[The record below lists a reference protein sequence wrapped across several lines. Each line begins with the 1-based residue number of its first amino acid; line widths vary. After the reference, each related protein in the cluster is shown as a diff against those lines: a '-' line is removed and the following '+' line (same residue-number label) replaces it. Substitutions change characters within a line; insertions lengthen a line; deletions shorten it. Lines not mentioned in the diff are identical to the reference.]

1 MAKHGKK
8 YLEALKLVELE
19 KLYEPQEAISLLK
32 KMNYVKFDSTLEV
45 HMKLGVDPRHAD
57 QMVRGVAMLPAGTG
71 KEVKVLVFA
80 QGEKA
85 NEAEAAGADFVGL
98 DDLIKQIE
106 ADWLGFDVAIAT
118 PDVMGKVGRLG
129 KKLGPRGLMPSP
141 KAGTI
146 TFDIARTVQDVKA
159 GRVEFKVDKTA
170 LLHIPAGKMSFSE
183 DALMSNLTSVM
194 DSVMRAKPSGAK
206 GIYVKSV
213 VISSTMSPSLHLDVA
228 TATALSL
235 LLKLRVTRRGLKSPG
250 PRVPG
255 ANDRQRQMNSPW
267 SSVQNRRPFFILEGS
282 FYKPTPSERRNARCL
297 HRPNQT
303 KSLN

>member
-8 YLEALKLVELE
+8 YLEAGKLVEAE
-19 KLYEPQEAISLLK
+19 KFYEPAEAITLLK

-71 KEVKVLVFA
+71 KEMKVLVFA

-159 GRVEFKVDKTA
+159 GRVEFKVDRTA

-183 DALMSNLTSVM
+183 DALLSNVTSVM
-194 DSVMRAKPSGAK
+194 DAVMRAKPSGAK
-206 GIYVKSV
+206 GTYVKSV
-213 VISSTMSPSLHLDVA
+213 VLSSTMSPSIHLDVA
-228 TATALSL
+228 TATAL
-235 LLKLRVTRRGLKSPG
+235 
-250 PRVPG
+250 
-255 ANDRQRQMNSPW
+255 
-267 SSVQNRRPFFILEGS
+267 
-282 FYKPTPSERRNARCL
+282 KPA
-297 HRPNQT
+297 
-303 KSLN
+303 

>member
-8 YLEALKLVELE
+8 YREALKLVEE
-19 KLYEPQEAISLLK
+19 GKLYQPQEAVSLLK
-32 KMNYVKFDSTLEV
+32 QMNYLKFDPTVEI

-85 NEAEAAGADFVGL
+85 AEAEAAGADFVGL
-98 DDLIKQIE
+98 DDLIKQVE
-106 ADWLGFDVAIAT
+106 ADWTGFDVAIAT

-146 TFDIARTVQDVKA
+146 TFDVAKTVRDVKA

-170 LLHIPAGKMSFSE
+170 LLHIPAGKLSFNE
-183 DALMSNLTSVM
+183 EALMANITSVM
-194 DSVMRAKPSGAK
+194 DAVSRARPTGAK

-213 VISSTMSPSLHLDVA
+213 VLTSTMSPSIRLDVA
-228 TATALSL
+228 TALAL
-235 LLKLRVTRRGLKSPG
+235 
-250 PRVPG
+250 
-255 ANDRQRQMNSPW
+255 
-267 SSVQNRRPFFILEGS
+267 
-282 FYKPTPSERRNARCL
+282 KPTV
-297 HRPNQT
+297 
-303 KSLN
+303 

>member
-1 MAKHGKK
+1 MPQHGKK
-8 YLEALKLVELE
+8 YLEALKLVESE
-19 KLYEPQEAISLLK
+19 KLYQPQEAVSLLK
-32 KMNYVKFDSTLEV
+32 KMNYVKFDPTIEV

-71 KEVKVLVFA
+71 KEMKVLVFA

-146 TFDIARTVQDVKA
+146 TFDLAKTIQEVKA

-170 LLHIPAGKMSFSE
+170 LLHIPAGKLSFSE
-183 DALMSNLTSVM
+183 DALMANLTSVV
-194 DSVMRAKPSGAK
+194 DAVVRARPTGAK
-206 GIYVKSV
+206 GTYVKSV
-213 VISSTMSPSLHLDVA
+213 VLSSTMSPSVRLDVA
-228 TATALSL
+228 SALA
-235 LLKLRVTRRGLKSPG
+235 LKP
-250 PRVPG
+250 
-255 ANDRQRQMNSPW
+255 
-267 SSVQNRRPFFILEGS
+267 
-282 FYKPTPSERRNARCL
+282 
-297 HRPNQT
+297 
-303 KSLN
+303 

>member
-8 YLEALKLVELE
+8 YLEAAKLVEANR
-19 KLYEPQEAISLLK
+19 LYQLKDAIELLK
-32 KMNYVKFDSTLEV
+32 KMNYVKFDPTVEV

-85 NEAEAAGADFVGL
+85 AEAEAAGADFVGL

-106 ADWLGFDVAIAT
+106 GDWFGFDVAIAT

-146 TFDIARTVQDVKA
+146 TMDLARTIRDVKA
-159 GRVEFKVDKTA
+159 GRVEFRVDKTS
-170 LLHIPAGKMSFSE
+170 LLHVPVGKLSFND
-183 DALMSNLTSVM
+183 DALYANIVSVL
-194 DSVMRAKPSGAK
+194 DAVVRARPSGAK
-206 GIYVKSV
+206 GTYVKSIV
-213 VISSTMSPSLHLDVA
+213 LCSTMSPSVRLDVPS
-228 TATALSL
+228 TLAL
-235 LLKLRVTRRGLKSPG
+235 KI
-250 PRVPG
+250 
-255 ANDRQRQMNSPW
+255 A
-267 SSVQNRRPFFILEGS
+267 
-282 FYKPTPSERRNARCL
+282 
-297 HRPNQT
+297 
-303 KSLN
+303 

>member
-1 MAKHGKK
+1 MSVKHGKK
-8 YLEALKLVELE
+8 YNEAEKLIDSE
-19 KLYEPQEAISLLK
+19 KLYQPQEAIELLK
-32 KMNYVKFDSTLEV
+32 KMNYVKFDPTVEI

-80 QGEKA
+80 QGEKVA
-85 NEAEAAGADFVGL
+85 EAESAGADFVGL

-106 ADWLGFDVAIAT
+106 ADWTGFDVAIAT

-146 TFDIARTVQDVKA
+146 TFDVAKTIREVKA

-170 LLHIPAGKMSFSE
+170 LLHIPAGKLSFSDE
-183 DALMSNLTSVM
+183 SLMTNISSIV

-206 GIYVKSV
+206 GTYVKSV
-213 VISSTMSPSLHLDVA
+213 VLSSTMSPSIRLDVA
-228 TATALSL
+228 AATAL
-235 LLKLRVTRRGLKSPG
+235 KS
-250 PRVPG
+250 
-255 ANDRQRQMNSPW
+255 
-267 SSVQNRRPFFILEGS
+267 
-282 FYKPTPSERRNARCL
+282 
-297 HRPNQT
+297 
-303 KSLN
+303 

>member
-1 MAKHGKK
+1 MTTQSHGKK
-8 YLEALKLVELE
+8 YLEAAKLVDSE
-19 KLYEPQEAISLLK
+19 KLYEPQEAVSLLK
-32 KMNYVKFDSTLEV
+32 KMNYVKFDPTLEI

-80 QGEKA
+80 QGEKI

-106 ADWLGFDVAIAT
+106 GDWLGFDVAIAT

-146 TFDIARTVQDVKA
+146 TFDLARTIRDVKA

-170 LLHIPAGKMSFSE
+170 LLHIPAGRLSFNE
-183 DALMSNLTSVM
+183 DALLSNIASVV
-194 DSVMRAKPSGAK
+194 DAVVRARPSGAK
-206 GIYVKSV
+206 GTYMKSIV
-213 VISSTMSPSLHLDVA
+213 LSSTMSPSVRLDVSA
-228 TATALSL
+228 ATAL
-235 LLKLRVTRRGLKSPG
+235 
-250 PRVPG
+250 
-255 ANDRQRQMNSPW
+255 
-267 SSVQNRRPFFILEGS
+267 
-282 FYKPTPSERRNARCL
+282 KPNA
-297 HRPNQT
+297 
-303 KSLN
+303 

>member
-8 YLEALKLVELE
+8 YLEAQKLVEPD
-19 KLYEPQEAISLLK
+19 KLYLPQEAVSLLK
-32 KMNYVKFDSTLEV
+32 KMNYVKFDATLEV

-85 NEAEAAGADFVGL
+85 NEATAAGADFVGL

-183 DALMSNLTSVM
+183 ESLMANLTSVM
-194 DSVMRAKPSGAK
+194 DAVSRAKPSGAK
-206 GIYVKSV
+206 GTYVKSV
-213 VISSTMSPSLHLDVA
+213 VVSSTMSPSIHLDVSEA
-228 TATALSL
+228 MAL
-235 LLKLRVTRRGLKSPG
+235 
-250 PRVPG
+250 
-255 ANDRQRQMNSPW
+255 
-267 SSVQNRRPFFILEGS
+267 
-282 FYKPTPSERRNARCL
+282 KP
-297 HRPNQT
+297 
-303 KSLN
+303 

>member
-1 MAKHGKK
+1 MSQQHGKK
-8 YLEALKLVELE
+8 YQEAAKLVDSA
-19 KLYEPQEAISLLK
+19 KLYQPQEAIALLK
-32 KMNYVKFDSTLEV
+32 KMNYVKFDPTVEV

-85 NEAEAAGADFVGL
+85 AEAEAAGADFVGL

-106 ADWLGFDVAIAT
+106 GDWLGFDVAIAT

-146 TFDIARTVQDVKA
+146 TFDLAKTIRDVKA

-170 LLHIPAGKMSFSE
+170 LLHIPAGKLSFSE
-183 DALMSNLTSVM
+183 EALLANLTSVM
-194 DSVMRAKPSGAK
+194 DAVVRARPSGAK
-206 GIYVKSV
+206 GSYVKSV
-213 VISSTMSPSLHLDVA
+213 VLSSTMSPSIRLDVP
-228 TATALSL
+228 TALA
-235 LLKLRVTRRGLKSPG
+235 LKP
-250 PRVPG
+250 
-255 ANDRQRQMNSPW
+255 
-267 SSVQNRRPFFILEGS
+267 
-282 FYKPTPSERRNARCL
+282 
-297 HRPNQT
+297 
-303 KSLN
+303 

>member
-8 YLEALKLVELE
+8 YLEALKLVEPD
-19 KLYEPQEAISLLK
+19 KLYRPQEAISLLK
-32 KMNYVKFDSTLEV
+32 QMNYVKFDPTLEV

-71 KEVKVLVFA
+71 KIVKVLVFA

-106 ADWLGFDVAIAT
+106 GDWLGFDVAIAT

-146 TFDIARTVQDVKA
+146 TFDIAKTVQDVKA

-183 DALMSNLTSVM
+183 ESLMANLTSVM
-194 DSVMRAKPSGAK
+194 DAVVRAKPSGAK
-206 GIYVKSV
+206 GTYVKSV
-213 VISSTMSPSLHLDVA
+213 VLSSTMSPSLRLDVA
-228 TATALSL
+228 AATAL
-235 LLKLRVTRRGLKSPG
+235 
-250 PRVPG
+250 
-255 ANDRQRQMNSPW
+255 
-267 SSVQNRRPFFILEGS
+267 
-282 FYKPTPSERRNARCL
+282 KPV
-297 HRPNQT
+297 
-303 KSLN
+303 

>member
-8 YLEALKLVELE
+8 YLEALKLVEPD
-19 KLYEPQEAISLLK
+19 KLYEPAEAISLLK
-32 KMNYVKFDSTLEV
+32 KMNYVKFDSTLEI

-71 KEVKVLVFA
+71 KEMKVLVFA

-85 NEAEAAGADFVGL
+85 NEATAAGADIVGL

-106 ADWLGFDVAIAT
+106 GDWLGFDVAIAT

-146 TFDIARTVQDVKA
+146 TFDLAKTVQDVKA
-159 GRVEFKVDKTA
+159 GRVEFKVDSTA

-183 DALMSNLTSVM
+183 DALMANMTSVM
-194 DSVMRAKPSGAK
+194 DAVMRAKPSGAK
-206 GIYVKSV
+206 GTYVKSV
-213 VISSTMSPSLHLDVA
+213 VVSSTMSPSLRLDVS
-228 TATALSL
+228 TATAL
-235 LLKLRVTRRGLKSPG
+235 
-250 PRVPG
+250 
-255 ANDRQRQMNSPW
+255 
-267 SSVQNRRPFFILEGS
+267 
-282 FYKPTPSERRNARCL
+282 KPA
-297 HRPNQT
+297 
-303 KSLN
+303 

>member
-1 MAKHGKK
+1 MPKHGKK
-8 YLEALKLVELE
+8 YLEALKLVDAD
-19 KLYEPQEAISLLK
+19 KLYQPQEAVSLLK
-32 KMNYVKFDSTLEV
+32 KINYVKFDPTIEV

-146 TFDIARTVQDVKA
+146 TFDLARTIQDVKA

-170 LLHIPAGKMSFSE
+170 LLHIPAGKLSFSE
-183 DALMSNLTSVM
+183 EALMANLTSVV
-194 DSVMRAKPSGAK
+194 DAVVRARPTGAK
-206 GIYVKSV
+206 GAYVKSV
-213 VISSTMSPSLHLDVA
+213 VLSSTMSPSLHLDVA
-228 TATALSL
+228 AAMAL
-235 LLKLRVTRRGLKSPG
+235 
-250 PRVPG
+250 
-255 ANDRQRQMNSPW
+255 
-267 SSVQNRRPFFILEGS
+267 
-282 FYKPTPSERRNARCL
+282 KP
-297 HRPNQT
+297 
-303 KSLN
+303 